1 MIVIIVIMI
10 IINDLKVQQGANV
23 KVISGIKPSIV
34 IDQSDNV
41 GNNLKFWA
49 VAQKG
54 VYIGYHEIWSCGK
67 WW

>member
-1 MIVIIVIMI
+1 MVVIIVIMI
-10 IINDLKVQQGANV
+10 IINDLKVQQGVNV

-54 VYIGYHEIWSCGK
+54 VYI
-67 WW
+67 